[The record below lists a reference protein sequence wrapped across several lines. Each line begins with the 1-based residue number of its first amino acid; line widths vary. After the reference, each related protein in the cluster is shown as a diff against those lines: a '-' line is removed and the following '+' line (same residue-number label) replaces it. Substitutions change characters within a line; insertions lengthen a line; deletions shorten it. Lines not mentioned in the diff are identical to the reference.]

1 MEIVNRIKLLMEY
14 DMKHTLSE
22 NVEIISEIQ
31 IPGIG
36 NIARNYIDDI
46 FKSGKK
52 FKTVIGTE
60 IKSADELINSL
71 KSMGDD
77 ALNSVG
83 KTHIQQTLIKN
94 PALQLSSK
102 QKLINNMVSNPNVI
116 KKYSKDSYDIILQK
130 FKNAG
135 YPDDV
140 AETIAKKLK
149 PKTATPKP
157 NTVGKALS
165 ETDSIMDNI
174 LNNVDNLNVI
184 NSKEY
189 FKDFLSK
196 GVKDGSI
203 KLGRVSIDDAAED
216 LIRTLNPKGLNDK
229 FIKQFQN
236 KTLSQ
241 QRLIARK
248 IINDLERSIP
258 ENIKKQPWFSRVN
271 QGLKTFEGGST
282 LNIVKFAKSVI
293 NYYLA
298 VGIGTFLVLLNSEQT
313 VNFDL
318 IKKSLFWPRT
328 FIDKLIEPTQSGT
341 TSGTTSGGSYT
352 DTLESFKQFLRDKN
366 NRNADSATYDSTTG
380 IYYVNGVDYEF
391 DSVTKTFK

>member
-1 MEIVNRIKLLMEY
+1 
-14 DMKHTLSE
+14 
-22 NVEIISEIQ
+22 
-31 IPGIG
+31 
-36 NIARNYIDDI
+36 
-46 FKSGKK
+46 
-52 FKTVIGTE
+52 
-60 IKSADELINSL
+60 
-71 KSMGDD
+71 
-77 ALNSVG
+77 
-83 KTHIQQTLIKN
+83 
-94 PALQLSSK
+94 
-102 QKLINNMVSNPNVI
+102 MVSNPNVI

>member
-157 NTVGKALS
+157 NTGSKISTPKLTGSLSQEAESIFLAAGKRMTSSQAQLLNDLAQKMNKLS
-165 ETDSIMDNI
+165 KSEFIQLDSELRK
-174 LNNVDNLNVI
+174 LNLGTVNQVI
-184 NSKEY
+184 NRLRAADDE
-189 FKDFLSK
+189 LSK
-196 GVKDGSI
+196 I
-203 KLGRVSIDDAAED
+203 KLE
-216 LIRTLNPKGLNDK
+216 K
-229 FIKQFQN
+229 FKN
-236 KTLSQ
+236 LM
-241 QRLIARK
+241 
-248 IINDLERSIP
+248 
-258 ENIKKQPWFSRVN
+258 
-271 QGLKTFEGGST
+271 
-282 LNIVKFAKSVI
+282 
-293 NYYLA
+293 
-298 VGIGTFLVLLNSEQT
+298 
-313 VNFDL
+313 
-318 IKKSLFWPRT
+318 KKSTEYLNAAATGVRGVFNKNTLYAIICILLAFTTIGAISDIKNIPILGPLLSRWLSSGVEKVG
-328 FIDKLIEPTQSGT
+328 DKLTPGETPDDNTPPDDET
-341 TSGTTSGGSYT
+341 TP
-352 DTLESFKQFLRDKN
+352 DNNLPLE
-366 NRNADSATYDSTTG
+366 TW
-380 IYYVNGVDYEF
+380 
-391 DSVTKTFK
+391 